1 MDLNSRLQPV
11 LDIARAN
18 AHAVDVDG
26 RFPHEAVTALRESGL
41 LGLTLPTEVGGLG
54 AGPRELV
61 EVVSGLAG
69 ACGSTAMIY
78 LMHVSASMPVAAAPP
93 AAMPTLLHDLASGRS
108 LASLAFSEAGS
119 RSHFWAPVSRA
130 TSTPDGTHLFAKKS
144 WVTSAGHADV
154 YIVSTGTAD
163 AETVDLFAIPA
174 ATPGLSVDRP
184 WRGMGLRGN
193 SSSPM
198 TIDVDSSEGFRLGAA
213 GTGFDLM
220 MGSVLPWFNLG
231 NSAVSIGLSR
241 AAVDTAVKHTMGA
254 RLEHLDHSL
263 SALPTIRAQ
272 LAKMSIDL
280 ANASAYLNEAAG
292 RVADPQDDTP
302 LFVLG
307 SKASSNDAALRI
319 TDAAMRVCGGA
330 AFSEHLQ
337 IDRYFR
343 DARAGHVMAPTSDVL
358 YEFFGR
364 AITGRPLFDAP
375 KASAEGPVRTR
386 ETASA
391 GATA

>member
-11 LDIARAN
+11 LDVART
-18 AHAVDVDG
+18 HAREVDVDG
-26 RFPHEAVTALRESGL
+26 RFPHEAVAALRESGL
-41 LGLTLPTEVGGLG
+41 LGLTLPVEVGGLG
-54 AGPRELV
+54 GGPRELV
-61 EVVSGLAG
+61 EVVSQLAG

-78 LMHVSASMPVAAAPP
+78 LMHVSASMPVATTPP
-93 AAMPTLLHDLASGRS
+93 IGMPTLLEDLASGRC

-119 RSHFWAPVSRA
+119 RSHFWAPLSRA
-130 TSTPDGTHLFAKKS
+130 TSTSDAIQISAKKS

-154 YIVSTGTAD
+154 YIISTGTAD
-163 AETVDLFAIPA
+163 AETVDLFAVPA
-174 ATPGLSVDRP
+174 DSSGLSVDRP
-184 WRGMGLRGN
+184 WSGMGLRGN

-198 TIDVDSSEGFRLGAA
+198 TFEVDTSQGYRLGAA
-213 GTGFDLM
+213 GSGFDLM

-241 AAVDTAVKHTMGA
+241 AAVDAAVRHTVGT
-254 RLEHLDHSL
+254 RLEHLDQSL

-280 ANASAYLNEAAG
+280 ASASAYLDQAAA

-375 KASAEGPVRTR
+375 ETAAEPPAETR

-391 GATA
+391 GAAA